1 MNWKLLIL
9 GVVLIFIIWA
19 GYVAYAAI
27 TASPTIHAS
36 WGYVDEKTTEIWVDA
51 KLSKPLLVP
60 VSIKNLTV
68 VFSGIPVMRIER
80 FEYKP
85 TKTEVS
91 LVIGVDNRNLVRGLA
106 NYLKHGQRGE
116 VEIILNGTFLKAIPL
131 NLDLKKEIS
140 ENILAYLNF
149 TAESKEFAGGLIKSP
164 ALVETTFDWAGERN
178 GKVVLIA
185 HMKLYNP
192 NKFPVPVTKL
202 SFQAYANSIEI
213 GEGETSKET
222 VIPAKGYATIDVRM
236 YINEDSLPK
245 VWEIHVRNGEASR
258 VTADI
263 FLRVNLMGNYYDIKL
278 ASYEEI
284 IRTHIIEDLND
295 LLNQML
301 G

>member
-1 MNWKLLIL
+1 MKLRYIIL
-9 GVVLIFIIWA
+9 GLALIFIIWV
-19 GYVAYAAI
+19 GYVAYAAY
-27 TASPTIHAS
+27 TLSPRVS
-36 WGYVDEKTTEIWVDA
+36 SQWGYVDEKTTEIWIDA
-51 KLSKPLLVP
+51 RLSKPLLVP

-80 FEYKP
+80 FKYEP

-91 LVIGVDNRNLVRGLA
+91 LVIGVDNRNLVRGLIS
-106 NYLKHGQRGE
+106 YLESEQRGE
-116 VEIILNGTFLKAIPL
+116 VDIILNGTFLKAIPI
-131 NLDLKKEIS
+131 NLDLKKGIS

-149 TAESKEFAGGLIKSP
+149 TADSKEIAGGLIKSP
-164 ALVETTFDWAGERN
+164 AVVETTFDWGGEKN
-178 GKVVLIA
+178 GKAVLVA

-192 NKFPVPVTKL
+192 NRFPVPVTKL
-202 SFQAYANSIEI
+202 SFQAYANSIKI
-213 GEGETSKET
+213 GEGETSKKT

-245 VWEIHVRNGEASR
+245 VWEIHIRNGEASR

-263 FLRVNLMGNYYDIKL
+263 FLRVNLMGNPYDIKL

-284 IRTHIIEDLND
+284 VRTHIIEDLNN